1 MVQKYKK
8 IVVLDLVCG
17 MDQSEFPGLPLVLKY
32 QGKEYLFCSETCKA
46 HFQQNPDKYL
56 PPKL

>member
-1 MVQKYKK
+1 MAQKYKK

-17 MDQSEFPGLPLVLKY
+17 MDQSEFPGPSYVLKY
-32 QGKEYLFCSETCKA
+32 KGKEYLFCSEMCKT